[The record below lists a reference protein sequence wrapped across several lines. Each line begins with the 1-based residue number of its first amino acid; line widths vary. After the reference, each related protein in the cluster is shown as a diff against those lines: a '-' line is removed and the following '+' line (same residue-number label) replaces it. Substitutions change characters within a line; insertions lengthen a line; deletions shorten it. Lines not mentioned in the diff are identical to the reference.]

1 MEAPIVKPSP
11 PGGGGSDD
19 EKLAAMSAE
28 LEELRERVATLSAT
42 KEKHDELM
50 KLTGAVGELWES
62 ELATRQSVVRAM
74 DFCIWSSLASNG
86 IPDEYP
92 EHVSYKGTDG
102 ERCTPVHRPGSEAAA
117 IEEYERYGGNCILIE
132 AHAPIMGRKLRIQ
145 AMVRSFLLP
154 YRLHSSDKLWEIG
167 NASTGAGLTPVA
179 EIMRYLG
186 ETEISDGTDI
196 LARVFAD
203 ADGKMRAT
211 MDALDQP
218 MRVHTFVTLP
228 EPPALSWQDA
238 RARDLFEP
246 PLAEVV
252 RVTANA
258 LQNLLVRFDPPEPE
272 APSTGAKRHGRVLR
286 DNIQGLE
293 AHEIQRLAF
302 RGGVRDMDGLCFE
315 EIRGVTK
322 LFMEKLLRG
331 VITNTEH
338 SRSNI
343 VCAVDV
349 TEALRFQGR
358 PLYGYGSR
366 GGSGAL
372 QPAMY
377 KVLKLVHPDTAWTLE
392 AATTLEDILVDM
404 LRRVATQAGKF
415 DPPMA
420 DTDDDEDKEV
430 QKFVAATYQLD
441 GEEATRVTLFRDEEE
456 EDSGGVK
463 SDFMV
468 QVPGDGSLW
477 SNATSTNPVFG
488 YPDAVEHKIIDARM
502 IETAMR
508 LVLPGELAKH
518 AASEGTKAVRN
529 YFMNSRKGPTI
540 AAKAGLQLDPI
551 TVAALAHT
559 LCGSN
564 FSVGTAVYLAATL
577 EYLDAEILELA
588 GNAARDNWMSHITPR
603 HLLLAV
609 RNDEEL
615 NTMLSS
621 GTIARGG
628 VLPCIYAKLLPRR
641 LPFGDDDSPG
651 VLRCGA
657 WPRGY
662 PIQEGAHQSP
672 DRDGASVWTQAMPQ
686 SRLARLVHARA
697 ECDAHKLAVYMIRQ
711 QAQPVG
717 CLLKRIRKEQV
728 RTDLIFPHYAFA
740 AFVAE
745 IGQDFKTDLRYTP
758 EALGAIQA
766 ATESYLIGLFE
777 DANLEAIHAKRCHIQ
792 PKDIQI
798 ARRIRGERS

>member
-1 MEAPIVKPSP
+1 
-11 PGGGGSDD
+11 
-19 EKLAAMSAE
+19 
-28 LEELRERVATLSAT
+28 
-42 KEKHDELM
+42 
-50 KLTGAVGELWES
+50 
-62 ELATRQSVVRAM
+62 M

-218 MRVHTFVTLP
+218 SDEHTFVTLP

-293 AHEIQRLAF
+293 YHEIQRLAF
-302 RGGVRDMDGLCFE
+302 RGGVRDMNHPCFE

-322 LFMEKLLRG
+322 WFMEKLLRG
-331 VITNTEH
+331 VITNTHH

-377 KVLKLVHPDTAWTLE
+377 KVLKQVHPDTAWTLE

-415 DPPMA
+415 DPSM
-420 DTDDDEDKEV
+420 
-430 QKFVAATYQLD
+430 
-441 GEEATRVTLFRDEEE
+441 
-456 EDSGGVK
+456 
-463 SDFMV
+463 
-468 QVPGDGSLW
+468 
-477 SNATSTNPVFG
+477 
-488 YPDAVEHKIIDARM
+488 
-502 IETAMR
+502 
-508 LVLPGELAKH
+508 
-518 AASEGTKAVRN
+518 
-529 YFMNSRKGPTI
+529 
-540 AAKAGLQLDPI
+540 
-551 TVAALAHT
+551 
-559 LCGSN
+559 
-564 FSVGTAVYLAATL
+564 
-577 EYLDAEILELA
+577 
-588 GNAARDNWMSHITPR
+588 
-603 HLLLAV
+603 
-609 RNDEEL
+609 
-615 NTMLSS
+615 
-621 GTIARGG
+621 
-628 VLPCIYAKLLPRR
+628 YAP
-641 LPFGDDDSPG
+641 P
-651 VLRCGA
+651 
-657 WPRGY
+657 
-662 PIQEGAHQSP
+662 
-672 DRDGASVWTQAMPQ
+672 
-686 SRLARLVHARA
+686 
-697 ECDAHKLAVYMIRQ
+697 
-711 QAQPVG
+711 
-717 CLLKRIRKEQV
+717 
-728 RTDLIFPHYAFA
+728 
-740 AFVAE
+740 
-745 IGQDFKTDLRYTP
+745 
-758 EALGAIQA
+758 
-766 ATESYLIGLFE
+766 
-777 DANLEAIHAKRCHIQ
+777 
-792 PKDIQI
+792 
-798 ARRIRGERS
+798 